1 MIVLTK
7 KLIESSQYGRPIG
20 THMVVYL
27 QIWSP
32 LGSYLRLLI
41 LLSDSG
47 ILKGGLMFDLA
58 PEVLNTVFSS
68 PCGEGGGLMF
78 DLAPEF

>member
-47 ILKGGLMFDLA
+47 IF
-58 PEVLNTVFSS
+58 
-68 PCGEGGGLMF
+68 EGG
-78 DLAPEF
+78 ANA